1 MKTIIFQNNG
11 HSKVIHGRFGGCEES
26 RHFHCCDRPSR
37 PQIAQKI
44 LANEARLEIAE
55 CKGNPQVFDAD
66 LPHPHDLGLPSL
78 SLVRARLADG
88 DVRCGITE
96 VLHGALGVAQ
106 FGNNRIAFEVPASG
120 RNGGGSS
127 SRSRGRRRLVLNVRT
142 NEQGFITA
150 AHYG

>member
-11 HSKVIHGRFGGCEES
+11 RSKVIHGRFGGCEES
-26 RHFHCCDRPSR
+26 RHDHCCEFPSR
-37 PQIAQKI
+37 LQNAELT

-55 CKGNPQVFDAD
+55 FKSNLQELDATQ
-66 LPHPHDLGLPSL
+66 LHPHDLGLPNL
-78 SLVRARLADG
+78 SLVRSRLLEG

-106 FGNNRIAFEVPASG
+106 FGNTRIEFEVPAGNSASS
-120 RNGGGSS
+120 RGG
-127 SRSRGRRRLVLNVRT
+127 RSRGRRRLVLNMKT

>member
-78 SLVRARLADG
+78 SLVVTSVVGLRKFFMVPLVLRNLATLVSSSKCPLAVVMVVAAVVAAEVADG
-88 DVRCGITE
+88 
-96 VLHGALGVAQ
+96 
-106 FGNNRIAFEVPASG
+106 
-120 RNGGGSS
+120 
-127 SRSRGRRRLVLNVRT
+127 
-142 NEQGFITA
+142 
-150 AHYG
+150 